1 MDKSPLVTIGI
12 PVFNAEKYIG
22 FSIQSVLNQTFTDFE
37 LIITDDGSTDNSV
50 SIIMSFIDPRIRL
63 VTDQMNKG
71 ISYRLNQQIM
81 LARGRYF
88 VRMDADDIMFTNR
101 IEKQTQYLI
110 DNPETDVI
118 GAHVVV
124 INEVNQVV
132 GYRNWPAVFT
142 GKSILRKNLFIH
154 PTVAGKIDWFRSNHY
169 NSKFDGAEDYHLW
182 VSSFEL
188 SRFEVISE
196 PVMFY
201 RELSVFK
208 IWTYISRLNKSSNAV
223 SDFRKQK
230 IIGSLK
236 WLQLK
241 SINHIKLIINV
252 LFYISGISRFLI
264 ARRNRRIS
272 SLERDHY
279 NHRLRDAIA

>member
-223 SDFRKQK
+223 SDFRKKK